1 VAMLRDKISSKDKLF
16 GNSSIARVPM
26 KSLRSFTPVKHKYS
40 KAQDKVCF
48 MECFMECFQI
58 LFDG

>member
-1 VAMLRDKISSKDKLF
+1 MAMLRDKISSKDRLF

-48 MECFMECFQI
+48 MECFQI

>member
-1 VAMLRDKISSKDKLF
+1 VAMLRDEISSKDRLF
-16 GNSSIARVPM
+16 GNSCIARVPM

-40 KAQDKVCF
+40 KARDEV
-48 MECFMECFQI
+48 CFMECFQI

>member
-1 VAMLRDKISSKDKLF
+1 MAMLRDKISSKDKLF

-48 MECFMECFQI
+48 MECFQI